1 MYSGISAV
9 TRPCRAFIRLPGRGL
24 SCWLVLDDWI
34 LFLLSV
40 VYSIKGLNGDSTWD
54 SNLAEPWRPF
64 YVEISK
70 VLLMVKEKR
79 NAVYVCFILISWC
92 KFSIVL
98 LVDVTFFDIFI
109 HIENIIHFQNV
120 GYFIYIWNIYYWWP
134 CHKTETI
141 KMVFI

>member
-54 SNLAEPWRPF
+54 SNLSEPWRPF

-98 LVDVTFFDIFI
+98 LVDVTFFWYFYTYRKYNLFPKCWIF
-109 HIENIIHFQNV
+109 HLYLKHLLLMALK
-120 GYFIYIWNIYYWWP
+120 WL
-134 CHKTETI
+134 TI